1 MLDVSNFMDYLKVK
15 NPEVYKRL
23 LQDKLVVSVKKK

>member
-1 MLDVSNFMDYLKVK
+1 MLDVSNFMERLKITH
-15 NPEVYKRL
+15 PEIYQRL